1 MKKTYG
7 EFVKFLKEYKIM
19 GLAIGIIIGTAVTKL
34 VNAIVNDIVMP
45 IIEAMIPG
53 DNWREF
59 IWTFRGIDFR
69 VGNLMGNTIDFVI
82 IALLVFLFVKM
93 VMKQEEVKKV

>member
-1 MKKTYG
+1 MKNTYR

-34 VNAIVNDIVMP
+34 VNAVVNDIVMP
-45 IIEAMIPG
+45 IIEAFIPG
-53 DNWREF
+53 DNWRELL
-59 IWTFRGIDFR
+59 WTFRGIEFKI
-69 VGNLMGNTIDFVI
+69 GNLLGNTIDFLI